1 MINRCIGDKMTISAK
16 LLNDN
21 IKQISSSNTL
31 LDMLLEFEKTLDGL
45 DLYAFKNWMKGEI
58 LEGPTLGRHFVNVKL
73 MYPYKEMPDPD
84 GAKRLIARDCL
95 VKYNKDTLIRPKKVQ
110 SFDDVTLEKR
120 NDGSTRYKPKTI
132 SEPIWVVSIDMPRRY
147 VDEFTPDVVEVDS
160 EFVDMEDAD
169 LNSQNQA
176 SSINKTVPNTG
187 IL

>member
-1 MINRCIGDKMTISAK
+1 MTISAK
-16 LLNDN
+16 ILNDN
-21 IKQISSSNTL
+21 IKNISSSNTL

-160 EFVDMEDAD
+160 QFVDMEDAD
-169 LNSQNQA
+169 LNSQNHA